1 MLRRWSSISAQGRV
15 CTLRVHSRLRSRR
28 TGGTVA
34 QLRKSRESRSPTRAQ
49 RQLLPVTTAATTSP
63 PEPGSDEWLQSEQ
76 RANEMYQG
84 ERMVIC
90 AFVAFLVLS
99 CGLFAIT
106 SRAVDSEGVAGLSK
120 QRSVD
125 QLAARE
131 EALRRIDGTVE
142 TTESRND
149 GET

>member
-1 MLRRWSSISAQGRV
+1 
-15 CTLRVHSRLRSRR
+15 
-28 TGGTVA
+28 
-34 QLRKSRESRSPTRAQ
+34 
-49 RQLLPVTTAATTSP
+49 
-63 PEPGSDEWLQSEQ
+63 
-76 RANEMYQG
+76 MYQG

-106 SRAVDSEGVAGLSK
+106 SRAVDGEGVAGLSK